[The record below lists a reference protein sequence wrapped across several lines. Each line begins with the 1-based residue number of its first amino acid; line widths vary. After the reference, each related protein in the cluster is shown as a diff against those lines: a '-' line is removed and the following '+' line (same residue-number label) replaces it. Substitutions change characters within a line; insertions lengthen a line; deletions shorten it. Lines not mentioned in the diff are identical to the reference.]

1 MRNELFD
8 EIIEAVRTAEW
19 LTEISFATHRMFIA
33 ALIAAIQTRPELVEK
48 LIYIIENRFQG
59 GHCDH
64 EDEVASE
71 YMEGF
76 REHIKEKKDVR

>member
-1 MRNELFD
+1 MNEFD
-8 EIIEAVRTAEW
+8 EIVEQVRTAEW
-19 LTEISFATHRMFIA
+19 LTEISFATHRMFLA

-59 GHCDH
+59 GGSDH

-76 REHIKEKKDVR
+76 REPIKERKHVK